1 MLIGVDMRAL
11 KIAVVGLAVFSAA
24 TVTGTAAE
32 AVTLNVIG
40 TELADSRSIPGN
52 FNPPRAGIN
61 AINDFI
67 SQDGTRRNIRD
78 ERVLV
83 FERNAGTSSTPN
95 GLALSDFTGSVD
107 VRFTFFGSEAGFR
120 NFAGFHEN
128 GVFNEIF
135 RNKGDWTLGRTP
147 IGQSVT
153 LSFGDGPNDIAL
165 GEAGLLP
172 FVYRTFSTRRNRDY
186 WRADAANDE
195 SQNQSRA
202 ARPLEIGFTETIFT
216 NARGFTSTVAFFGDG
231 TGDTDLDDLVVG
243 IGILNASV
251 STVPVPPAL
260 PLLATGLVALGW
272 LRRRRRAA

>member
-11 KIAVVGLAVFSAA
+11 KIAVVGLAVVTASAFA
-24 TVTGTAAE
+24 GTSAQAVSLSILGADQAE
-32 AVTLNVIG
+32 
-40 TELADSRSIPGN
+40 SRNIPGN

-61 AINDFI
+61 AINNFI
-67 SQDGTRRNIRD
+67 SQDGTSRDIRD

-83 FERNAGTSSTPN
+83 FERNAGTPSPLN
-95 GLALSDFTGSVD
+95 GLALTDFTGSVD

-120 NFAGFHEN
+120 NFAGFHED
-128 GVFNEIF
+128 GVFNELF
-135 RNKGDWTLGRTP
+135 RNKGDRSQGRTP
-147 IGQSVT
+147 IGHSIT

-172 FVYRTFSTRRNRDY
+172 FVYRTFSTRKNRDN
-186 WRADAANDE
+186 RLADAANDE

-216 NARGFTSTVAFFGDG
+216 NAFGFGSTVAFFGDG

-243 IGILNASV
+243 IGILTNTV

-272 LRRRRRAA
+272 LRRRRSA